1 MAHPVSLFGAVAL
14 GIVLASS
21 AADAQ
26 TVRHHARHPADDGRQ
41 ITVRKGVEPWL
52 TLGTWAPVGSRN
64 SYALDTLKTPQRN
77 VVQGTFG
84 AGRGWNSNRLPN
96 QNTIPESYRP
106 LITVSAPGLSDPLFS
121 WY

>member
-21 AADAQ
+21 SADAQ
-26 TVRHHARHPADDGRQ
+26 TVRHHVLHPAADGRQ

-64 SYALDTLKTPQRN
+64 SYALDTLRPPQRN
-77 VVQGTFG
+77 VIQGTFD

-96 QNTIPESYRP
+96 DRTLPQSNRP
-106 LITVSAPGLSDPLFS
+106 LIIVSSPGLSDPLFS